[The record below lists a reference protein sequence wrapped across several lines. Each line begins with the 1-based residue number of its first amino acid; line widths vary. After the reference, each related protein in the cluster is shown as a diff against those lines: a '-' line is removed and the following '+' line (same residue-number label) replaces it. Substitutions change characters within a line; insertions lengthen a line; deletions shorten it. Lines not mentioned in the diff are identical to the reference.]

1 MSAKL
6 VQRGIV
12 VMLVLATVA
21 AAIVAHLVPRN
32 GLERQR
38 SDRVSE
44 ARHRIGDALRRRAF
58 FLEDVA
64 DMVGVHDD
72 AAADEFSRY
81 AHVRGRYEHAVVAV
95 QWLRRSPEGK
105 LVPPAETGPNPVLIP
120 PASDADTAVADA
132 AQRPAA
138 APAFRLASRS
148 KRVAISGPVRLANGH
163 SAFYLAVP
171 VQAHRFTGLL
181 SKVESHSAVVGL
193 VDAQALVAQ
202 ELSARPL
209 GALRLR
215 DAVTPL
221 ASIGSSLH
229 NAVDVSVPAAGRN
242 WTLSVDGGSLSTLER
257 LLPWL
262 ILATGLGLSLTVG
275 LVLRQSIRRRDMAL
289 RLAEERYDELEQA
302 RSQAERLSR
311 VDALTDVYNRRH
323 FTEVLAGELS
333 RVRRGGEPPAV
344 LMLDI
349 DHFKR
354 VNDEHGHLTGDAVLR
369 ASAYRIAS
377 ILRGSDTLARW
388 GGEEFAILA
397 PATDAEGATR
407 LAERAR
413 AALAARPVEVEG
425 VSLDLTASIGVAVA
439 ADGSVTPDALVDAA
453 DQVLYDAKRA
463 GRDCVRLSDLS
474 GRQPDLV

>member
-12 VMLVLATVA
+12 VVLVLATVA
-21 AAIVAHLVPRN
+21 AAIAAHLVPRN
-32 GLERQR
+32 G
-38 SDRVSE
+38 
-44 ARHRIGDALRRRAF
+44 
-58 FLEDVA
+58 
-64 DMVGVHDD
+64 
-72 AAADEFSRY
+72 
-81 AHVRGRYEHAVVAV
+81 AH
-95 QWLRRSPEGK
+95 
-105 LVPPAETGPNPVLIP
+105 
-120 PASDADTAVADA
+120 
-132 AQRPAA
+132 
-138 APAFRLASRS
+138 
-148 KRVAISGPVRLANGH
+148 
-163 SAFYLAVP
+163 
-171 VQAHRFTGLL
+171 
-181 SKVESHSAVVGL
+181 
-193 VDAQALVAQ
+193 
-202 ELSARPL
+202 
-209 GALRLR
+209 
-215 DAVTPL
+215 
-221 ASIGSSLH
+221 
-229 NAVDVSVPAAGRN
+229 
-242 WTLSVDGGSLSTLER
+242 STLER

-262 ILATGLGLSLTVG
+262 ILAAGLGLSLTVG

-289 RLAEERYDELEQA
+289 RLAEERYEELEQA
-302 RSQAERLSR
+302 RSDAERLSR

-344 LMLDI
+344 LMLDL

-354 VNDEHGHLTGDAVLR
+354 INDEHGHLTGDAVLR

-397 PATDAEGATR
+397 PATDADGATR

-425 VSLDLTASIGVAVA
+425 VALELTASIGVAVA

-453 DQVLYDAKRA
+453 DQALYDAKRA

-474 GRQPDLV
+474 DRQPDLV